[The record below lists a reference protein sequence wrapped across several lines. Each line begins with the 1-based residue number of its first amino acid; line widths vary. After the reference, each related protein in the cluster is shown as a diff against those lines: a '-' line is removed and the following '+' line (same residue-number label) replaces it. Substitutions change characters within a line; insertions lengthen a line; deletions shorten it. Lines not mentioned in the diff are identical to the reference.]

1 MRPLATWFQKPGSLL
16 ISKSK
21 NNSSIKGE
29 YMFPMYQ
36 RIKCINASKGF
47 LHEYL
52 FSGFFIYG
60 ESHNL
65 PVAREAT
72 LSSTPGQ
79 DTMFKTE
86 VKMHDAAIRDEGD
99 FCRAASRLRDSH
111 KSKEKHW
118 VAINKNWYYLSC
130 WQSSFWVPIRKQ
142 TQGTYS
148 FC

>member
-1 MRPLATWFQKPGSLL
+1 
-16 ISKSK
+16 
-21 NNSSIKGE
+21 
-29 YMFPMYQ
+29 MFPMYQ

-86 VKMHDAAIRDEGD
+86 VKMHDAAIRV
-99 FCRAASRLRDSH
+99 RRLLQGCQQTLRYSH

-118 VAINKNWYYLSC
+118 VAINKN
-130 WQSSFWVPIRKQ
+130 
-142 TQGTYS
+142 
-148 FC
+148 

>member
-1 MRPLATWFQKPGSLL
+1 M

-52 FSGFFIYG
+52 FSGFFFIYG

-86 VKMHDAAIRDEGD
+86 VKMHDAAIRVEGD
-99 FCRAASRLRDSH
+99 FCRAASRLSDILI
-111 KSKEKHW
+111 KVK
-118 VAINKNWYYLSC
+118 KN
-130 WQSSFWVPIRKQ
+130 I
-142 TQGTYS
+142 G
-148 FC
+148 